1 MSTVDMRRTRAD
13 EANGVKQIKSPTE
26 VHALQDQLKIY
37 PLSSFGKPYT
47 PGGGLVGHARIDGP
61 GCLSSS

>member
-1 MSTVDMRRTRAD
+1 
-13 EANGVKQIKSPTE
+13 VKQIKSPTE

-37 PLSSFGKPYT
+37 PLSSFGNPYT